1 MVGGLMCYYA
11 NDKFY
16 EDGKA
21 KIFLSTIGEGDGS
34 KHKVRDSFFIKIIS
48 HLIYIES
55 GITNQTNHYVCNGYI
70 LGLWKGR

>member
-1 MVGGLMCYYA
+1 MMVGGLMCYYA

-34 KHKVRDSFFIKIIS
+34 KHKVRDFFSLKLF
-48 HLIYIES
+48 LI
-55 GITNQTNHYVCNGYI
+55 
-70 LGLWKGR
+70 